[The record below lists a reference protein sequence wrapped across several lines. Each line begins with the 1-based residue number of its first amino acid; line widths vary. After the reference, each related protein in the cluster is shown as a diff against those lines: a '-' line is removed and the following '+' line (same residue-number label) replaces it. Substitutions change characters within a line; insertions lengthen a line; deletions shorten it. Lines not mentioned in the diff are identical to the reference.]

1 MFKIKVWNDEQM
13 IFEGYSKRIPKA
25 GQDFKAWTITKD
37 NNGSVK
43 EASFSP
49 AQYRIT
55 YEDVNGNK
63 NT

>member
-1 MFKIKVWNDEQM
+1 M
-13 IFEGYSKRIPKA
+13 IFEGYSKKIPKA

>member
-1 MFKIKVWNDEQM
+1 MYLIKVWDDESM
-13 IFEGYSKRIPKA
+13 IFEGYSKKLPKT
-25 GQDFKAWTITKD
+25 GGDFKAWTITKD

-55 YEDVNGNK
+55 YEDTQTK
-63 NT
+63 

>member
-1 MFKIKVWNDEQM
+1 MYLIKVWDDESM
-13 IFEGYSKRIPKA
+13 IFEGYSKKLPKT
-25 GQDFKAWTITKD
+25 GEDFKAWTITKD

-55 YEDVNGNK
+55 YEDTQTK
-63 NT
+63 

>member
-55 YEDVNGNK
+55 YEDTQTK
-63 NT
+63 